1 MSGGFTPS
9 LRVISD
15 GVNAE
20 VAFLASEDLMVKR
33 GGITIDSSL
42 TAADGDG
49 NKIITAGTLLG
60 EITASGKYTTYD
72 DTGTDGEEVAQGFL
86 LESVNLKDGD
96 VITGLVLRCS
106 VIEAR
111 CTGVDAAAKVD
122 LGDRVIWQ

>member
-9 LRVISD
+9 LRTVVD

-20 VAFLASEDLMVKR
+20 AAFLASEHIMVKR
-33 GGITIDSSL
+33 GGITLDSTL
-42 TAADGDG
+42 VTADVDG

-60 EITASGKYTTYD
+60 EITATGKHVPYVAA
-72 DTGTDGEEVAQGFL
+72 GVDGEGTAVGFL

-96 VITGLVLRCS
+96 AIVGLLIHGS

-122 LGDRVIWQ
+122 LGSQIIWQ